1 MFGVDELGMDL
12 GTSTLHI
19 VVRGKGIVLSEPAYV
34 AYDRQTRNVVAVGE
48 EARRMYGRTPAGLIV
63 ERPLRD
69 GRIRSFDLVS
79 KMLRY
84 FMRKVIGKRATFRP
98 KLLLALPGGMA
109 PSERQTLVDV
119 LVDAGVRS
127 VVPVDESVASAIG
140 AGMRIDQPYGRMN
153 IDIGGGRTNVSVFSF
168 GHQIV
173 WDILN
178 VGGDRFDDAIIDYLR
193 KKHNLLIGARTAEEL
208 KIDIGS
214 ARMRGVKLEMDACG
228 RSLVSGLPRAVTVS
242 SEEMI
247 EALDEPLR
255 DLMSALHRMIERT
268 PPELASDIFDEGI
281 TLSGGGA
288 HPVVAAGTLCLCQRL
303 LAAAGKL
310 QQAGQGS
317 GPGGIQP
324 GGLRGAA
331 QLVRILFPQLFQ
343 QAGAGILRHAQCVEQ
358 AEQIAHVADFQH
370 PRGPQLGQA
379 LRCQPDRLLHLCF
392 PHRAQHLKAHL
403 GDLLEG
409 VALCRGAVDVFVVVV
424 AQRLAGGG
432 LRRFGNGE
440 GHVRLESQQTAVQV
454 GEGDDLFRRKK
465 AAVGLIQAVLLKPAH
480 VVLAAPCGLV
490 QRPQCKGGTLLGLQ
504 RRKIKFHVGSP
515 LFFLHHPAPVLPAGG
530 CGAFRTQW
538 AHPGVFCLY
547 FTLSW

>member
-193 KKHNLLIGARTAEEL
+193 KKHNLLIGIRTAEEL
-208 KIDIGS
+208 KKSIGC
-214 ARMRGVKLEMDACG
+214 VKERPEVSYEEVKG
-228 RSLVSGLPRAVTVS
+228 RCLMTGLPRTITLNS
-242 SEEMI
+242 DEMV
-247 EALDEPLR
+247 EALAEPTETILETVHMV
-255 DLMSALHRMIERT
+255 LERT
-268 PPELASDIFDEGI
+268 PPELVADISENGI
-281 TLSGGGA
+281 VMSGGGSLLY
-288 HPVVAAGTLCLCQRL
+288 GIDRL
-303 LAAAGKL
+303 VTERT
-310 QQAGQGS
+310 
-317 GPGGIQP
+317 GI
-324 GGLRGAA
+324 
-331 QLVRILFPQLFQ
+331 
-343 QAGAGILRHAQCVEQ
+343 E
-358 AEQIAHVADFQH
+358 AHVADDALSCTAYGAGRMLSRLDSMTDGMQNFARQ
-370 PRGPQLGQA
+370 RQL
-379 LRCQPDRLLHLCF
+379 D
-392 PHRAQHLKAHL
+392 KT
-403 GDLLEG
+403 
-409 VALCRGAVDVFVVVV
+409 
-424 AQRLAGGG
+424 
-432 LRRFGNGE
+432 GN
-440 GHVRLESQQTAVQV
+440 
-454 GEGDDLFRRKK
+454 
-465 AAVGLIQAVLLKPAH
+465 
-480 VVLAAPCGLV
+480 
-490 QRPQCKGGTLLGLQ
+490 
-504 RRKIKFHVGSP
+504 
-515 LFFLHHPAPVLPAGG
+515 
-530 CGAFRTQW
+530 
-538 AHPGVFCLY
+538 
-547 FTLSW
+547 

>member
-153 IDIGGGRTNVSVFSF
+153 IDIG
-168 GHQIV
+168 
-173 WDILN
+173 
-178 VGGDRFDDAIIDYLR
+178 
-193 KKHNLLIGARTAEEL
+193 
-208 KIDIGS
+208 S

-288 HPVVAAGTLCLCQRL
+288 
-303 LAAAGKL
+303 
-310 QQAGQGS
+310 
-317 GPGGIQP
+317 
-324 GGLRGAA
+324 
-331 QLVRILFPQLFQ
+331 QLFGLDGVISDQ
-343 QAGAGILRHAQCVEQ
+343 LKIRTTLADEPDLCV
-358 AEQIAHVADFQH
+358 AHGLSELIDDEDKYENIDLVSGS
-370 PRGPQLGQA
+370 RS
-379 LRCQPDRLLHLCF
+379 
-392 PHRAQHLKAHL
+392 
-403 GDLLEG
+403 DLLE
-409 VALCRGAVDVFVVVV
+409 D
-424 AQRLAGGG
+424 
-432 LRRFGNGE
+432 E
-440 GHVRLESQQTAVQV
+440 
-454 GEGDDLFRRKK
+454 
-465 AAVGLIQAVLLKPAH
+465 
-480 VVLAAPCGLV
+480 
-490 QRPQCKGGTLLGLQ
+490 
-504 RRKIKFHVGSP
+504 
-515 LFFLHHPAPVLPAGG
+515 
-530 CGAFRTQW
+530 
-538 AHPGVFCLY
+538 
-547 FTLSW
+547 